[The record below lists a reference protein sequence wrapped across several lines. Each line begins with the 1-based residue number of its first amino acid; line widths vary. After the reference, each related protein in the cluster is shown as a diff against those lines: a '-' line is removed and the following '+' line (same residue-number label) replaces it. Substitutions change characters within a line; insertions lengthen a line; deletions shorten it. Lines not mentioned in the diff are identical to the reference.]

1 MQIFAHRGYVI
12 DKSPENSI
20 AALHNAYKSNFNGVE
35 IDLWFID
42 DKFYIVHDQ
51 PEVIDL
57 ANLALLQDFLIY
69 EDFGYWLDFKN
80 LDFSNYKKA
89 INCLRSNIKNHNLAS
104 SFFVPY
110 IDDYNLCEII
120 FKEVNKVFENN
131 LKIAAIFD
139 NINKIEDLRKLISNI
154 NLKYLSIKSDL
165 VTQQNIEKLSDINLM
180 AWTIKDQE
188 TFIRLK
194 QQNIKIF
201 ASDILLD

>member
-1 MQIFAHRGYVI
+1 MKIFAHRGYI
-12 DKSPENSI
+12 DENSPENSI
-20 AALHNAYKSNFNGVE
+20 SSLNKAYNYGFDGVE

-42 DKFYIVHDQ
+42 DKFYITHDQ
-51 PEVIDL
+51 PEAKEL

-69 EDFGYWLDFKN
+69 KDFGYWLDFKN
-80 LDFSNYKKA
+80 LDISNYKKA
-89 INCLRSNIKNHNLAS
+89 INCLKSNIKNLNLADI
-104 SFFVPY
+104 FFVPY

-120 FKEVNKVFENN
+120 FKEVNKVFDNN

-139 NINKIEDLRKLISNI
+139 NINKIENLHRLISNI

-165 VTQQNIEKLSDINLM
+165 VTQQNIKKLSNINLM
-180 AWTIKDQE
+180 AWTIKDQV
-188 TFIRLK
+188 TFNLLK